1 MVQTLKVRL
10 IRPTV
15 RKKPGGVCTFFIT
28 PYLRSGSRRN
38 MRNNNVKRMTLFA
51 LFLAIELILFFTPL
65 GFIRIGFLSI
75 TLMHIP
81 VIAASILLGIKEG
94 MMLGLVFGLC
104 SVFNATMAPSIT
116 SFVFS
121 PFVTIGGI
129 SGNWAS
135 LVVAL
140 VPRVLLGWIPGALY
154 GIFTKKDMNRSMAA
168 ALAAGIATACHTLL
182 VLGFIILFFAAPYAS
197 AIGSSVALLYGIM
210 GTTILTNGV
219 PELLCAA
226 FCMAALVKAVR
237 VPAVQTA

>member
-1 MVQTLKVRL
+1 
-10 IRPTV
+10 
-15 RKKPGGVCTFFIT
+15 
-28 PYLRSGSRRN
+28 

-81 VIAASILLGIKEG
+81 VIAASILLGVKEG
-94 MMLGLVFGLC
+94 MLLGLVFGLC
-104 SVFNATMAPSIT
+104 SVFNATMAPGIT

-135 LVVAL
+135 LVIAL
-140 VPRVLLGWIPGALY
+140 VPRVGLGWIPGTLY
-154 GIFTKKDMNRSMAA
+154 KAFLKGSMKKSLAA

-182 VLGFIILFFAAPYAS
+182 VLGLIVVFFAAPYAS
-197 AIGSSVALLYGIM
+197 AIGSSVGLLYGVM

-219 PELLCAA
+219 PELLCASA
-226 FCMAALVKAVR
+226 CMAALVKAVR
-237 VPAVQTA
+237 VPAVQPA